1 MPEII
6 GGKQELIEKESS
18 FTKVSTKNYL
28 FSVCRAYTN
37 TIIGSLTRTAML
49 ETLAASAVSR
59 RLIETQQRTT

>member
-1 MPEII
+1 
-6 GGKQELIEKESS
+6 
-18 FTKVSTKNYL
+18 VSTKNYL
-28 FSVCRAYTN
+28 FSVCRAHTN